1 MTADARPP
9 VGRFVAASWQGRPLY
24 ADFYG
29 LDESPFDLT
38 PNPRFLYLSARQRE
52 GLSNLRYALASS
64 KGFMLMLGDAGT
76 GKTTLVRTA
85 LAELDDTPSRYVL
98 ITNSILNRAEFYE
111 FLAHEFGLSAEA
123 RTSKARFL
131 FELQRDVETRFSA
144 GGLTGLIVDEAQS
157 LPHELLEEIRLLGNI
172 ETPTTKLLN
181 IVLCGQPELADRL
194 NDISLRQLKQRIALR
209 CELQPLTLQETC
221 AYMTGRLTTAGGQP
235 EEIFSSEAVMAI
247 FEASR
252 GVPRTI
258 NVLCDNAL
266 IGGFAAQA
274 RPIGVEIVLEVCK
287 DFDLVRV
294 PTRPTTATAL
304 RQPPMGSPSRPDAPR
319 ESAGPRHPATGQT
332 GKLQS
337 APRATEAPPMFG
349 TLGQARKK
357 RFRFF

>member
-1 MTADARPP
+1 MTADARSA
-9 VGRFVAASWQGRPLY
+9 GRFAVATWQRRPLY

-38 PNPRFLYLSARQRE
+38 PNPRFLYLSTRQRE

-64 KGFMLMLGDAGT
+64 KGFMVLLGEAGT

-85 LAELDDTPSRYVL
+85 LSELGDTPSRHVL
-98 ITNSILNRAEFYE
+98 LTNPTLSRIEFYQILAQE
-111 FLAHEFGLSAEA
+111 FALSDEA
-123 RTSKARFL
+123 RRSKAQFL
-131 FELQRDVETRFSA
+131 FELQRDVEARFAA

-157 LPHELLEEIRLLGNI
+157 MPHELLEEIRLLGNI

-221 AYMTGRLTTAGGQP
+221 AYMAGRLTTAGGQP
-235 EEIFSSEAVMAI
+235 KEIFSSEAVMAI

-274 RPIGVEIVLEVCK
+274 RPIPVEVVLEVCK
-287 DFDLVRV
+287 DFDLVRL
-294 PTRPTTATAL
+294 PTKPTTATAL
-304 RQPPMGSPSRPDAPR
+304 RQSPMGSPSRPDAPR
-319 ESAGPRHPATGQT
+319 QSAGPRHPATGLT
-332 GKLQS
+332 GELQS
-337 APRATEAPPMFG
+337 APRATEAPTMFG